1 MTQLASRLRCC
12 DASGI
17 SSTNDIRLLC
27 IAAHNA
33 FDPVLLTQRSVSS
46 AISLQRRYVGAVSPS
61 IRVGSAPKRKR
72 TAGSNPMQAS
82 TESKTP
88 EKVFVVLHEEE
99 EQDTPLSHEI
109 LGAYRSLQDANA
121 AAYDFWEENY
131 SGHDELFEKIK
142 RGDEIPDEARILY
155 KGVKKDGTMHNL
167 CVDEDGAR
175 SEILVKWLMLQ

>member
-17 SSTNDIRLLC
+17 SSTNDITLLC

-33 FDPVLLTQRSVSS
+33 FDPVLLMQRSVSS
-46 AISLQRRYVGAVSPS
+46 AIPLQRYAGAVPPS
-61 IRVGSAPKRKR
+61 IGAGSAPKRKR
-72 TAGSNPMQAS
+72 TAGSNPIQAS

-109 LGAYRSLQDANA
+109 LGAYKSLQDANA
-121 AAYDFWEENY
+121 AAHVFWGKNY
-131 SGHDELFEKIK
+131 SAHDELFEEIK

-155 KGVKKDGTMHNL
+155 KGIKTDGTMHNFR
-167 CVDEDGAR
+167 VDEDGAR
-175 SEILVKWLMLQ
+175 SEVLVKWLLLQ